1 MRNERLRGAMGKA
14 GTTTDALADVV
25 GVDPK
30 TVERWLNGRTPHR
43 RHRMAA
49 ARHLRTDDAY
59 LWPDA
64 DGDRHSPADIAHA
77 ELIEVFPNRASV
89 PRETWLRL
97 LCNAHS
103 RIDVLV
109 FSGTFFAQTQP
120 KVATLLADRAAAG
133 VQVRLCFGAPECEAV
148 TIRDRE
154 EAIANTLA
162 AKIRSALTYYQQLAA
177 MDGCEV
183 RLHSTTLYAS
193 VFRYDDE
200 MIINPH
206 AYGSPAT
213 ANPCLHVRRLPG
225 GPLFDHYAESFDR
238 VWVGGSRWL
247 GETL

>member
-49 ARHLRTDDAY
+49 AQYLRTDDAY

-64 DGDRHSPADIAHA
+64 DRDRHSTTSIAHG
-77 ELIEVFPNRASV
+77 EVVEVFPNRASV

-103 RIDVLV
+103 HIDVLV
-109 FSGTFFAQTQP
+109 FSGTFFAQAQP
-120 KVATLLADRAAAG
+120 KVATLLADRIAAG
-133 VQVRLCFGAPECEAV
+133 VQIRLCFGAPESEAV
-148 TIRDRE
+148 AIRDRE
-154 EAIANTLA
+154 EAIANTLG
-162 AKIRSALTYYQQLAA
+162 AKIRSALTYYQQVVT
-177 MDGCEV
+177 MNGCEV

-193 VFRYDDE
+193 LFRYDDE

-206 AYGSPAT
+206 AYGSPASG
-213 ANPCLHVRRLPG
+213 NPCLHVKRLAG
-225 GPLFDHYAESFDR
+225 RPLFDHYAESFER
-238 VWVGGSRWL
+238 VWDSACRWL
-247 GETL
+247 GDGL